1 MCFSPQALA
10 ICVFA
15 VTIACGTTGCTADLP
30 LPLPEQHARHPYFA
44 RVWLDMAPGMPAP
57 WGAAIKEGVDKAL
70 PNLDWSWVH
79 NKAAFSFQL
88 EDRPDWYLDL
98 HLTAVDYVLKEV
110 GPQSLTILLNGKE
123 ISKKTLDKKG
133 AVFLHFPVSAGP
145 KPEVAPNIAPC
156 EVNAEGTHFCVL
168 LHSIGFSRE
177 IK

>member
-1 MCFSPQALA
+1 MSGEGDQAKGR
-10 ICVFA
+10 VKQA
-15 VTIACGTTGCTADLP
+15 VGDLTDDKD
-30 LPLPEQHARHPYFA
+30 LKREGK
-44 RVWLDMAPGMPAP
+44 VDE
-57 WGAAIKEGVDKAL
+57 AAGKVKEGVDKAL

-145 KPEVAPNIAPC
+145 KPEVALNIDPC